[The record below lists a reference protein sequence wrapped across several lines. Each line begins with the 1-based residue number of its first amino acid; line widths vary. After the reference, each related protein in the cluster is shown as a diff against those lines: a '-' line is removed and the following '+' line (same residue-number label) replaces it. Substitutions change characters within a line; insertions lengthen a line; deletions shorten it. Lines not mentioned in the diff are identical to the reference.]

1 MVRTDERCRLDPWGV
16 GALRV
21 RAATAGRGRDKI
33 DTMRVAVIVAAGGR
47 GERLGAAVPK
57 QFLPLG
63 GRSLLARSVAAFR
76 QVPAVREIVV
86 VLPADLV
93 ADGAAL
99 FEPAGHDADLRIVAG
114 GARRQDSV
122 ARGFAAVSPQADIVL
137 VHDAA
142 RPLVGRDVIERAI
155 GGAARWGAAVAAVR
169 AQDTVKE
176 AAADEETPPIARTL
190 ARERIW
196 LAQTPQAFRRQVLA
210 EAIALGERGVEATD
224 EAALAEL
231 AGHEVR
237 LVPGD
242 VRNLKITTEVDREI
256 AEALA
261 AAGAGRQE
269 GAGVS
274 QEAGR
279 PQGAPAAPV
288 SDSFPVRIGLGYDSH
303 RFAEGRP
310 LVLGGVRIPAERGL
324 AGHSDGDAICHAVT
338 DAILGAAGLGDIGA
352 LFPDTDPAW
361 KGADSLELLRRAA
374 AQVAAAGYR
383 VASLDIVAIA
393 ETPRLA
399 PWREAMRD
407 NLASAL
413 GVDRAA
419 VGLKGKTN
427 EKLGA
432 LGRAEGLAVH
442 AVALLVAARAAS

>member
-1 MVRTDERCRLDPWGV
+1 MN
-16 GALRV
+16 
-21 RAATAGRGRDKI
+21 
-33 DTMRVAVIVAAGGR
+33 TMRVAVIVAAGGR
-47 GERLGAAVPK
+47 GERLGAGVPK

-76 QVPAVREIVV
+76 QIPAVQEIVV
-86 VLPADLV
+86 VLPADLM

-99 FEPAGHDADLRIVAG
+99 LEPLRPGAALRVVAG

-122 ARGFAAVSPQADIVL
+122 ARGFAAVSPEAEIVL

-142 RPLVGRDVIERAI
+142 RPLVSPDVIERTI

-169 AQDTVKE
+169 ALDTVKE
-176 AAADEETPPIARTL
+176 AAADEETPPVARTL

-196 LAQTPQAFRRQVLA
+196 LAQTPQAFRRDVLA

-242 VRNLKITTEVDREI
+242 ARNLKVTTEVDRQV

-261 AAGAGRQE
+261 AAEAGGRGRAGTRPDTQGERQE
-269 GAGVS
+269 T
-274 QEAGR
+274 
-279 PQGAPAAPV
+279 PPPAAPAL
-288 SDSFPVRIGLGYDSH
+288 RIGLGYDSH
-303 RFAEGRP
+303 RFTERRP
-310 LVLGGVRIPAERGL
+310 LVLGGVRIPGEPGL

-338 DAILGAAGLGDIGA
+338 DAILGAAGLGDIGT
-352 LFPDTDPAW
+352 LFPDTDPAYE
-361 KGADSLELLRRAA
+361 GADSLALLRRAA
-374 AQVAAAGYR
+374 AHVSAAGYR
-383 VASLDIVAIA
+383 VANLDIVTIA
-393 ETPRLA
+393 ERPRLA
-399 PWREAMRD
+399 PWREAMRE

-413 GVDRAA
+413 GVDREAI
-419 VGLKGKTN
+419 GLKGKTN

>member
-1 MVRTDERCRLDPWGV
+1 MN
-16 GALRV
+16 
-21 RAATAGRGRDKI
+21 
-33 DTMRVAVIVAAGGR
+33 TMRVAVIVAAGGR
-47 GERLGAAVPK
+47 GERLGAGVPK

-76 QVPAVREIVV
+76 QIPAIQEIVV

-93 ADGAAL
+93 EDGAAL
-99 FEPAGHDADLRIVAG
+99 LEPVRTGAALRLVAG
-114 GARRQDSV
+114 GTRRQDSV
-122 ARGFAAVSPQADIVL
+122 ARGFAAVSPEAEIVL

-142 RPLVGRDVIERAI
+142 RPLVSPDVIERAI

-169 AQDTVKE
+169 AHDTVKE
-176 AAADEETPPIARTL
+176 AAADEETPPVARTL

-196 LAQTPQAFRRQVLA
+196 LAQTPQAFRRDVLA

-242 VRNLKITTEVDREI
+242 ARNLKVTTEVDRQV

-261 AAGAGRQE
+261 AA
-269 GAGVS
+269 
-274 QEAGR
+274 EAGGRGRAGTR
-279 PQGAPAAPV
+279 PETQGEHQEMPPASAAPAIRV
-288 SDSFPVRIGLGYDSH
+288 GLGYDSH
-303 RFAEGRP
+303 RFTEGRP
-310 LVLGGVRIPAERGL
+310 LVLGGVQIPGEPGL

-338 DAILGAAGLGDIGA
+338 DAILGAAGLGDIGT
-352 LFPDTDPAW
+352 LFPDTDPAYE
-361 KGADSLELLRRAA
+361 GADSLALLRRAA
-374 AQVAAAGYR
+374 AQVSAAGYR
-383 VASLDIVAIA
+383 VANLDIVTIA
-393 ETPRLA
+393 ERPRLA
-399 PWREAMRD
+399 PWREAMRA

-413 GVDRAA
+413 GVDREAI
-419 VGLKGKTN
+419 GLKGKTN

>member
-1 MVRTDERCRLDPWGV
+1 
-16 GALRV
+16 
-21 RAATAGRGRDKI
+21 
-33 DTMRVAVIVAAGGR
+33 MRVAVIVAAGGR

-63 GRSLLARSVAAFR
+63 GRTLLARSVAAFR

-86 VLPADLV
+86 VLPADLA

-99 FEPAGHDADLRIVAG
+99 LESDRDGAALRVVAG
-114 GARRQDSV
+114 GVRRQDSV
-122 ARGFAAVSPQADIVL
+122 ARGFAAVSPEAEIVL

-155 GGAARWGAAVAAVR
+155 DGAARWGAAIAAVR
-169 AQDTVKE
+169 AHDTVKE
-176 AAADEETPPIARTL
+176 AADDGETPPIARTL
-190 ARERIW
+190 ARDRIW

-210 EAIALGERGVEATD
+210 EAIALGERGIEATD

-242 VRNLKITTEVDREI
+242 PRNLKITTEVDRQV

-261 AAGAGRQE
+261 AA
-269 GAGVS
+269 
-274 QEAGR
+274 EAGSHSQAR
-279 PQGAPAAPV
+279 DGASPEAERRRQVRAGPALVAP
-288 SDSFPVRIGLGYDSH
+288 DMRIGLGYDSH
-303 RFAEGRP
+303 RFSEGRP

-338 DAILGAAGLGDIGA
+338 DAILGAAGLGDIGTF
-352 LFPDTDPAW
+352 FPDTDPAW

-407 NLASAL
+407 NLAAAL
-413 GVDRAA
+413 GVDRAV

-442 AVALLVAARAAS
+442 AVALLVAAREAS